1 HRSLD
6 QSGRCRVADRSAGR
20 VSGLTGELLMSANK
34 PHLSLLLILA
44 LTATIS
50 GCQLQPSQPGPD
62 LYQQLG
68 ERAGIA
74 SIVEDLLFLIVDDE
88 RINQAFRG
96 IDVKQFRRN
105 LTDQL
110 CQLSGG
116 PCTSTCREMRE
127 LHADMAITHTPF
139 NAVTSSWSLAM
150 DQSLRPSRV
159 KT

>member
-1 HRSLD
+1 
-6 QSGRCRVADRSAGR
+6 
-20 VSGLTGELLMSANK
+20 MSANK

-44 LTATIS
+44 LTAAIS
-50 GCQLQPSQPGPD
+50 GCQLQPSPPGPD

-96 IDVKQFRRN
+96 IDVKQFHRN

-116 PCTSTCREMRE
+116 PCTYTGREMRE
-127 LHADMAITHTPF
+127 LHADMAITDTQF
-139 NAVTSSWSLAM
+139 DALTENLILAM
-150 DQSLRPSRV
+150 EQNQVPTGAQNRLLKALIPLYPDVRHL
-159 KT
+159 